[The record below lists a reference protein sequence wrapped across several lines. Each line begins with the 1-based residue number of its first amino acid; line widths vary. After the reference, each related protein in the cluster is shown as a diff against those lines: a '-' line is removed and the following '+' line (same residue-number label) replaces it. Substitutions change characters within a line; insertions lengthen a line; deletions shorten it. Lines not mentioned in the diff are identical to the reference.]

1 MQTSSDQPS
10 RNIIKKYAG
19 NVALAAENAD
29 PDKWE
34 WDNRTGWTSAMQ
46 YWQDFRTKWHGATD
60 LASLVDPESRISPSL
75 ALEPLPS
82 NITCDLPSVLV
93 RKSYV
98 SVFDHI
104 WAQAMISKG
113 KHGAIVTGQPGIG
126 KTLFQYY
133 LLIRLLQLKQVVL
146 FTLNGEDLLLF
157 YHNEVHQ
164 AVLGDIRR
172 EVLPQAKS
180 QSSNIFIWSLFDIEG
195 QNEPKGILVRPPCL
209 PVQTASP
216 NPSRYKTWYKERAPL
231 FTALPLWTHDELMKG
246 LPYQERYHSLM
257 SVLQNLYPSSSA
269 DQDDEQLDEFPGARA
284 LLREY
289 EKECEEACE
298 EEEEEEGGLPSAEGA
313 LDYILKAAI
322 DRFGFSARDVFS
334 AVFNYETTTR
344 DHENAFNMN
353 YDELLAIVSALARD
367 QSPMHSTSHKIL
379 ALSPVY
385 SGPFVRVDW
394 DIRFK
399 SEWVGRSVLQRTGVA
414 EDVALRHLI
423 RTLQRYPATQTLAGQ
438 LHEPFAHRSI
448 AQFTGGTWPLIKMTS
463 DDADPP
469 HFTIFRDAS
478 PPVCDDVQFQKVE
491 REIVSFESITN
502 CSEWKNDK
510 YYIPVDPMFPLFD
523 AFTIDIDY
531 SKKSAILWIFQV
543 TTSRLHGGS
552 AKGYATIRNIIAS
565 LKDQLRENSL
575 PKKTRKMSDKQTA
588 AKPLVEVHY
597 ILVVPNGRSQLQWNF
612 PKGWNMSCERNDHRG
627 PVYCW
632 EIPLV
637 VVRSSIIQNILC
649 LNSSLLWYSEISL

>member
-10 RNIIKKYAG
+10 WDIIKKYAG
-19 NVALAAENAD
+19 NVTLAAENAD
-29 PDKWE
+29 PAKWE
-34 WDNRTGWTSAMQ
+34 WDDRTGWKVAKK
-46 YWQDFRTKWHGATD
+46 YWEDFRVKWYGATEFP
-60 LASLVDPESRISPSL
+60 SLVDPESLS
-75 ALEPLPS
+75 LEPLPS
-82 NITCDLPSVLV
+82 KITRLPSVLV
-93 RKSYV
+93 RGSYV

-104 WAQAMISKG
+104 WAQAMVLEGSN
-113 KHGAIVTGQPGIG
+113 GAIVTGQPGIG

-146 FTLNGEDLLLF
+146 FTLDGEDLLLF
-157 YHNEVHQ
+157 YHDAVYQ
-164 AVLGDIRR
+164 GVLGDIRR
-172 EVLPQAKS
+172 EVLPEAKS
-180 QSSNIFIWSLFDIEG
+180 PSSNIFIWSLFDIEG
-195 QNEPKGILVRPPCL
+195 QNEPETILVQAPCL

-231 FTALPLWTHDELMKG
+231 LTALPLWTHDELMKG
-246 LPYQERYHSLM
+246 LPYQKRYNSLIGL
-257 SVLQNLYPSSSA
+257 LQNLYPSSSA
-269 DQDDEQLDEFPGARA
+269 DQDDEQLDKFPGARA

-344 DHENAFNMN
+344 DHENAFNIN
-353 YDELLAIVSALARD
+353 YDELLAIVSTLGSD
-367 QSPMHSTSHKIL
+367 QSSMHSTSHKIL

-394 DIRFK
+394 DIHFK
-399 SEWVGRSVLQRTGVA
+399 SEWVGRSVLQRMGVA

-423 RTLQRYPATQTLAGQ
+423 RTLQRNPATRTLAGQ
-438 LHEPFAHRSI
+438 LYEPFAHRSI
-448 AQFTGGTWPLIKMTS
+448 AQSTGGTWPLIQMTS
-463 DDADPP
+463 DEADPP
-469 HFTIFRDAS
+469 HFTMFRDALVS
-478 PPVCDDVQFQKVE
+478 DDVQFQKVE
-491 REIVSFESITN
+491 REIVSFESIAD

-510 YYIPVDPMFPLFD
+510 YYIPVDPTFPLFD

-531 SKKSAILWIFQV
+531 SKKSAILWIFQM

-552 AKGYATIRNIIAS
+552 AKGYVKIRNIIAS

-575 PKKTRKMSDKQTA
+575 PKKSRKMSDKQTA
-588 AKPLVEVHY
+588 AQPLVKVHY
-597 ILVVPNGRSQLQWNF
+597 ILVVPNGRSQQLQWNF
-612 PKGWNMSCERNDHRG
+612 PKGWKRNCQRNDHSG
-627 PVYCW
+627 PVYCLETPL
-632 EIPLV
+632 EI
-637 VVRSSIIQNILC
+637 VRSPIIQNILC
-649 LNSSLLWYSEISL
+649 LNSFHLWYSDISL